1 MVDTEQM
8 RIKEHENRIRSGY
21 MWALFCA
28 ILWGLWYIPGEV
40 VWTVEPFVGMYDEI
54 SVGIPGDA
62 PMVIVA
68 ALVTAF
74 NALTVIIALMVW
86 NGTLLRLPELGR
98 TLREFKPCSKWF
110 LIGSVCGGPIA
121 IFGSFMAMAF
131 IGGAFAAVAGLLYP
145 VVGAVTANLWY
156 GEKITKRAAVGILV
170 IIGGGVTIFAGGLI
184 NDIQSAQGVAWLG
197 YLGGAMAALG
207 WGLEGAIAGVG
218 LEVSE
223 SDAGLTARF
232 VFELLLW
239 WIIIIPALAI
249 AGFPMLKYTA
259 LVLQSPIALLV
270 LIFAGITFGFCYVSW
285 YKSFPLI
292 GVGRGQAVANLY
304 GLMSVIFLF
313 LFLGSTPAW
322 TVFVGGILC
331 IAGAFIMFTE
341 ESLEIETLRG

>member
-1 MVDTEQM
+1 MVDTERM
-8 RIKEHENRIRSGY
+8 RVREHENRIRSGY
-21 MWALFCA
+21 MWAFFCA
-28 ILWGLWYIPGEV
+28 VLWGLWYIPGEII
-40 VWTVEPFVGMYDEI
+40 WTVEPFTTMYEDI

-110 LIGSVCGGPIA
+110 LIGSICGGPIA

-145 VVGAVTANLWY
+145 VVGSITANLWY
-156 GEKITKRAAVGILV
+156 GEKISKRAALGILV
-170 IIGGGVTIFAGGLI
+170 IIVGGVTIFGGGLI
-184 NDIQSAQGVAWLG
+184 NDIQSAEGVAWLG

-249 AGFPMLKYTA
+249 AGFPMFEYA
-259 LVLQSPIALLV
+259 IQVFQPIPLM
-270 LIFAGITFGFCYVSW
+270 IMMFAGITFGFCYVSW

-292 GVGRGQAVANLY
+292 GVGRGQGVANLY
-304 GLMSVIFLF
+304 GLMSIIFLF

-341 ESLEIETLRG
+341 ESLELETLRG

>member
-28 ILWGLWYIPGEV
+28 VLWGLWYIPGTV
-40 VWTVEPFVGMYDEI
+40 VWTIEPFTGMLEEVSGMI
-54 SVGIPGDA
+54 SGDG
-62 PMVIVA
+62 PLVIVA

-145 VVGAVTANLWY
+145 GVGSITANLWY

-170 IIGGGVTIFAGGLI
+170 IIAGGVTIFGGGLI
-184 NDIQSAQGVAWLG
+184 NDIQSAEGVAWLG

-223 SDAGLTARF
+223 SDTGLTARF

-249 AGFPMLKYTA
+249 AGFPMYEYA
-259 LVLQSPIALLV
+259 IQVFQPIPLLV
-270 LIFAGITFGFCYVSW
+270 MVFAGITFGFCYVSW

-292 GVGRGQAVANLY
+292 GVGRGQGVANLY
-304 GLMSVIFLF
+304 GLMSIIFLF

-322 TVFVGGILC
+322 TVFVGGLLC

>member
-8 RIKEHENRIRSGY
+8 RVREHENRIRSGY

-28 ILWGLWYIPGEV
+28 ILWGLWYIPGTV
-40 VWTVEPFVGMYDEI
+40 IWTIEPFTGMFTEVSEMI
-54 SVGIPGDA
+54 SGDG
-62 PMVIVA
+62 PLVIVA

-110 LIGSVCGGPIA
+110 LIGSICGGPIA

-145 VVGAVTANLWY
+145 VVGAITANLWY

-170 IIGGGVTIFAGGLI
+170 IIAGGVTIFGGGLI
-184 NDIQSAQGVAWLG
+184 QDLQSVEGVAWLG
-197 YLGGAMAALG
+197 YLGGAMAAIG

-223 SDAGLTARF
+223 SDTGLTARF

-249 AGFPMLKYTA
+249 AGFPMFEYA
-259 LVLQSPIALLV
+259 IQVFQPIPLLV
-270 LIFAGITFGFCYVSW
+270 MVFAGITFGFCYVSW